1 MEVSNRARKP
11 THPPGTAPP
20 YLRISEIAPQLQM
33 SSIQNNCSL
42 IVHWFKIR
50 LNSNAKR
57 QQRLVYAGE
66 VCLAMTNETQPYFIY
81 MYIYIYIYMYIYIY
95 TYTHLSYTY
104 TYIPT
109 RRRNDKKPFFV
120 FLGMLFPDTFSQ
132 KLFFLLRDSSLMVSS
147 LPLLIGFAR

>member
-33 SSIQNNCSL
+33 SSIQNDCFL

-66 VCLAMTNETQPYFIY
+66 VCLAMTNETQPYFICIY
-81 MYIYIYIYMYIYIY
+81 RYVYIYINI
-95 TYTHLSYTY
+95 YTHLSYTH

-120 FLGMLFPDTFSQ
+120 FIGKLFPDTFSQ
-132 KLFFLLRDSSLMVSS
+132 KLFFLLKIWSRRTDHAN
-147 LPLLIGFAR
+147 LIRLSYKGWQ